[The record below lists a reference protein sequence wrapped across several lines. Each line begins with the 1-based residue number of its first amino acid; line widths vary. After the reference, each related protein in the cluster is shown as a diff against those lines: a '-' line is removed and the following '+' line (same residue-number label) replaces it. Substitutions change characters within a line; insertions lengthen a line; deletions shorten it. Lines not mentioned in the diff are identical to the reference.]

1 MICDLAETYHIL
13 DYRRVPARLLGTLVC
28 GLGENSRL
36 QRAMSGQQCS
46 LEALLAAQTLDAVV
60 ALGYGMAGQK
70 QAPPSVAGLLVRQ
83 EKKSNGFDSAEAFE
97 AARERIMKGGAL

>member
-13 DYRRVPARLLGTLVC
+13 DYRCVPARLLGTLIC

-46 LEALLAAQTLDAVV
+46 LEALLAAKTLDAVV
-60 ALGYGMAGQK
+60 ALGYGMSGQK
-70 QAPPSVAGLLVRQ
+70 KAPPSVADLLMERK
-83 EKKSNGFDSAEAFE
+83 ERSGGFDSVEAFE
-97 AARERIMKGGAL
+97 AARERIIKGGAP